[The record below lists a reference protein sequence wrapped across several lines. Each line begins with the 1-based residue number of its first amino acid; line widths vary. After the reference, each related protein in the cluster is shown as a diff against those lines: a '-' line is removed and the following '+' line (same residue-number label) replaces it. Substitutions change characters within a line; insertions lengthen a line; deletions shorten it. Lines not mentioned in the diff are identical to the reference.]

1 MKRRI
6 RIVKRNE
13 VYFYGDEYI
22 VDETSPQMYYYS
34 NSTAQDFEQLRIA
47 LIKFDL
53 TTRDFERWN
62 IEEL

>member
-13 VYFYGDEYI
+13 VCIYGDEYI
-22 VDETSPQMYYYS
+22 VDEASPQMYYYS
-34 NSTAQDFEQLRIA
+34 DSTAQDFEQLRIA

-53 TTRDFERWN
+53 TIKDFERWN
-62 IEEL
+62 VEKL